1 MAEWTDRYWNSA
13 DGVKLHYRDHD
24 GNRDQPPILC
34 IPGLT
39 RNARDFEPV
48 ADRFAGAWRVISVDL
63 RGRGGSA
70 FDPVSANY
78 KPMVYVAD
86 IMKLLDQL
94 GIADA
99 VFVGTSL
106 GGLCTMALALT
117 DRERIAGA
125 LLNDIGPVVD
135 MAGIDRIAGYVG
147 KEVRFAGWDD
157 AIATVAERTADVY
170 PDYGPT
176 EWERFVRR
184 MARED
189 GTDVVFDYDMRI
201 ADNFESATSAPDV
214 WPLYQALDG
223 RPVTILRGELSDL
236 LSAEVAERMATVI
249 DDAELVT
256 VPRVGHAP
264 SFDEPESIAALERLL
279 ARVLEAQKKGQP

>member
-13 DGVKLHYRDHD
+13 DGVKLHYRDHE
-24 GNRDQPPILC
+24 GNRDRPPILC

-48 ADRFAGAWRVISVDL
+48 ADRFAGDWRVISVDL

-70 FDPVSANY
+70 FDPEPANY

-86 IMKLLDQL
+86 ILKLLDQL

-106 GGLCTMALALT
+106 GGLCTMLLAMT

-135 MAGIDRIAGYVG
+135 PAGIARISGYVG
-147 KEVRFAGWDD
+147 REARFASWDEAVD
-157 AIATVAERTADVY
+157 KVAARNQDVY
-170 PDYGPT
+170 PDYSRAD
-176 EWERFVRR
+176 WDRFVRR

-189 GTDVVFDYDMRI
+189 GDHVVFDYDMKI
-201 ADNFESATSAPDV
+201 ASNFESATASPDL
-214 WPLYQALDG
+214 WPLFKALDG
-223 RPVTILRGELSDL
+223 RPVTLLRGELSDL
-236 LSAEVAERMATVI
+236 LSAEVAARMATEI
-249 DDAELVT
+249 SDIELVT

-279 ARVLEAQKKGQP
+279 DRVEQARQ